1 MAKIKKTIFLT
12 IPGLV
17 FFYSLFLI
25 SCASVQSPTGG
36 PRDTIQPVI
45 VKEIPK
51 KLTRNFTGSEIEIEF
66 DEFVKLSN
74 EFTEIS
80 VSPSMDIPPVYKKR
94 NIENQL

>member
-1 MAKIKKTIFLT
+1 MAKIKTTIFLT

-45 VKEIPK
+45 VKETPK
-51 KLTRNFTGSEIEIEF
+51 NLTRNFKGSEIEIEF

-80 VSPSMDIPPVYKKR
+80 VSPEWTSHLSINQKKK
-94 NIENQL
+94 I